1 MANGKLDLEKD
12 LKFGT
17 LNAIEDANV
26 ANSGDRRRTSS
37 LTALNATTSRTYGKN
52 SLRRRQR
59 FNGIVVH
66 KKQVQTPRYANR
78 ASLLTAYVASQP
90 LEASGGETSGSA
102 DSEAPTAGNLQP
114 YSGAPYTIYKVYVP
128 ELEPR
133 PAPKS
138 FTDPVLHTYP
148 DVMAT
153 PGRADLNGLPLGA
166 IVQITYEDP
175 NRLYNPQLVDGDKS
189 KYIMMNGYEQ
199 EQANTELMFMGGVPG
214 LLGQQSGECSEGRES
229 LYKGSGTGTIKLSWN
244 QLKTMRP
251 AFDELLKYIA
261 AHESNGNYNAVNR
274 GVAGDTKGGSKAVVG
289 KDLTELTI
297 GEVLGYMKGGPN
309 AAAAGVGGKTEA
321 SPNGTAGLFATGI
334 YQMIPETLRGAVRS
348 TGVDKTLLYNKN
360 TQEVLGV
367 YLLLTKAGRGPMS
380 RYLLGMSNDVCLAA
394 QHMAL
399 EWASIPVQFEY
410 KGCARGYSAYCK
422 GGANAT
428 TPLSRSPEEVVQ
440 LLKAA
445 REAVRQ
451 NQAAVQIIADKGYKS
466 EFVA

>member
-1 MANGKLDLEKD
+1 MANGKLDLNKD

-17 LNAIEDANV
+17 LNAIEDVNV

-37 LTALNATTSRTYGKN
+37 LAALNSTTSRTYGKN

-78 ASLLTAYVASQP
+78 ASLLSAYVASQP
-90 LEASGGETSGSA
+90 LEAGGE
-102 DSEAPTAGNLQP
+102 EATDGDRTTGNPQP
-114 YSGAPYTIYKVYVP
+114 YKGEPYTIYKVYVP

-148 DVMAT
+148 DIMAA
-153 PGRADLNGLPLGA
+153 PGRSDLNGLPLGA

-189 KYIMMNGYEQ
+189 KYIMMNGYEV

-214 LLGQQSGECSEGRES
+214 LLGESGECSEGQGDGGGE
-229 LYKGSGTGTIKLSWN
+229 GTVSFSWP
-244 QLKTMRP
+244 QLMALRP
-251 AFDELLKYIA
+251 AFAELLEYIA

-274 GVAGDTKGGSKAVVG
+274 GVGGDTPGGSKKIVG
-289 KDLTELTI
+289 KDLTEMTI
-297 GEVLGYMKGGPN
+297 NEVLGYMKGGSN
-309 AAAAGVGGKTEA
+309 AAATGVGGKTDKY
-321 SPNGTAGLFATGI
+321 PNGSVGFLATGK
-334 YQMIPETLRGAVRS
+334 YQLIPVTLNSAVKS
-348 TGVDKTLLYNKN
+348 TGVDKTKLYNKE
-360 TQEVLGV
+360 TQEVFGV
-367 YLLLTKAGRGPMS
+367 YLLLQKRPILG
-380 RYLLGMSNDVCLAA
+380 RYLLGISNDVCLAA
-394 QHMAL
+394 QRAAL
-399 EWASIPVQFEY
+399 EWASLPLQY
-410 KGCARGYSAYCK
+410 ARDNGCQRGYSAYCK

-428 TPLSRSPEEVVQ
+428 EPLSRSPDEVVQ
-440 LLKAA
+440 ILKKA

-451 NQAAVQIIADKGYKS
+451 NSVAVKMLGDKGYKS

>member
-1 MANGKLDLEKD
+1 MANGKLDLNKD

-17 LNAIEDANV
+17 LNAIEDTNV

-37 LTALNATTSRTYGKN
+37 LAALNSTTGRTYGKN

-59 FNGIVVH
+59 FNGIVVY

-78 ASLLTAYVASQP
+78 ASLLSAYVASQP
-90 LEASGGETSGSA
+90 LEAGGEEAA
-102 DSEAPTAGNLQP
+102 DGESTTGNAQP

-148 DVMAT
+148 DIMAA

-189 KYIMMNGYEQ
+189 KYIMMNGYEE
-199 EQANTELMFMGGVPG
+199 EQANAELMFAGGAPG
-214 LLGQQSGECSEGRES
+214 LLGQSGECSEGQGDGGG
-229 LYKGSGTGTIKLSWN
+229 KGSVSFSWA
-244 QLKTMRP
+244 QLIALRP
-251 AFDELLKYIA
+251 AFAELLEYIA

-274 GVAGDTKGGSKAVVG
+274 GVGGDTPGGSKKIVG
-289 KDLTELTI
+289 KDLTEMTI

-309 AAAAGVGGKTEA
+309 AAATGVGGKTDK
-321 SPNGTAGLFATGI
+321 SPNGSVGFLATGK
-334 YQMIPETLRGAVRS
+334 YQLIPVTLRSAVSS
-348 TGVDKTLLYNKN
+348 TGVDKTKLYNKE
-360 TQEVLGV
+360 TQEVFGV
-367 YLLLTKAGRGPMS
+367 YLLLKKRPILG

-394 QHMAL
+394 QKAAL
-399 EWASIPVQFEY
+399 EWASLPLQY
-410 KGCARGYSAYCK
+410 ARDNGCQRGYSAYCK

-428 TPLSRSPEEVVQ
+428 EPLSRSPDEVVQ
-440 LLKAA
+440 ILKKA

-451 NQAAVQIIADKGYKS
+451 NSVAVKMLGDKGYKS